1 MAVPFFLEVQDET
14 ETKMDGMR
22 CRPLLHGGI
31 SDRCETHTETVFG
44 GVKSMKRS
52 LKRIWKIAFAG
63 VLCLAML
70 LPMSVWAAE
79 GTEGTEMQVVQPE
92 QLEIQ
97 LGPEWVGVEFQL
109 KTDAGLYPGTIPVG
123 DDGILKLEIGGSS
136 SYVLSCMNSSIPAPA
151 PEDPQALATT
161 EEDAQE
167 PDTGDSDETS
177 QPSEE
182 APDDESQSEEKTVGG
197 IPVSH
202 LVMFGGGM
210 VLAVGT
216 LVGMYIAKRRRKYD
230 DADDD
235 ADEEDY

>member
-1 MAVPFFLEVQDET
+1 
-14 ETKMDGMR
+14 
-22 CRPLLHGGI
+22 
-31 SDRCETHTETVFG
+31 
-44 GVKSMKRS
+44 MKRS
-52 LKRIWKIAFAG
+52 LKRIWKSIFTG

-79 GTEGTEMQVVQPE
+79 GTEGTEMQVAQPE

-136 SYVLSCMNSSIPAPA
+136 SYVLSCMNSAIPVPT
-151 PEDPQALATT
+151 PEDAQALATT
-161 EEDAQE
+161 EENAQE
-167 PDTGDSDETS
+167 PDTGDSEETS
-177 QPSEE
+177 QPLEE
-182 APDDESQSEEKTVGG
+182 VSVDEAQPEEKTVGG
-197 IPVSH
+197 IPISH

-210 VLAVGT
+210 VLAIST
-216 LVGMYIAKRRRKYD
+216 LVGMYIAKRRQYD
-230 DADDD
+230 DEDDD

>member
-14 ETKMDGMR
+14 ETEMDGIC
-22 CRPLLHGGI
+22 CRPLLHGSAG
-31 SDRCETHTETVFG
+31 DRCETHMETIFG
-44 GVKSMKRS
+44 GMTSMKRS
-52 LKRIWKIAFAG
+52 LKRIWKSVFAG
-63 VLCLAML
+63 MLCLSML

-136 SYVLSCMNSSIPAPA
+136 SYVLSCMNSAIPVPA
-151 PEDPQALATT
+151 SEDPQALATT

-167 PDTGDSDETS
+167 PDTGDSEETS

-182 APDDESQSEEKTVGG
+182 APDDEAQSEEKTVGG
-197 IPVSH
+197 IPISH

-216 LVGMYIAKRRRKYD
+216 LVGMYIAKRRRQYD

-235 ADEEDY
+235 ADDEDY